1 MSTYDAGPVPERPR
15 LNLFLPLMALLV
27 VIAALAYRFW
37 PMHDAATVPDA
48 QLRTVTPGGDLAADE
63 KCTIAIFENASPSV
77 VYITTLRLARDA
89 YFDLHKV
96 PEGTGSGFVWEVIDG
111 RGYIVTNYHVVQ
123 TAYQRKQSGEPES
136 IDVTINDANGKKVKT
151 YSATIVGVAPE
162 KDLAVLQISTAGTPL
177 SKIPLGSSRDLKV
190 GQKVF
195 AIGNPFGLSNSL
207 TTGVISALDREIDSP
222 TGGAIQGIIQTDAAI
237 NPGNSGGPLLDSSGR
252 LIGVNTAI
260 LSPGRT
266 SENASFV
273 GIGFAIPVDEVNP
286 VVTELIRHG
295 KVVRPGLG
303 IVATDQVSRQLRLP
317 GVLVLKVVPDG
328 PAAQAG
334 IRPTAMNTA
343 GRITQLGDVIV
354 SINGEKIEKSADL
367 SRVLAK
373 HKVGE
378 TVKVEVVRDE
388 AKQEVAV
395 TLGGV

>member
-1 MSTYDAGPVPERPR
+1 MSTYDPGPAPERPR

-37 PMHDAATVPDA
+37 PVHDAATVPDA

-63 KCTIAIFENASPSV
+63 KCTIALFENASPSV

-96 PEGTGSGFVWEVIDG
+96 PETGSGLSETIDG
-111 RGYIVTNYHVVQ
+111 RLHRHPHVVQ

-162 KDLAVLQISTAGTPL
+162 KDLAVLQISTAGAQL
-177 SKIPLGSSRDLKV
+177 NKIPLGTSRDLKV

-207 TTGVISALDREIDSP
+207 TTGVISALDREIESP

-273 GIGFAIPVDEVNP
+273 GIGFAIPVDEVSP
-286 VVTELIRHG
+286 GGDRVDSSRQG
-295 KVVRPGLG
+295 RAPRPGH
-303 IVATDQVSRQLRLP
+303 RCHRP
-317 GVLVLKVVPDG
+317 GV
-328 PAAQAG
+328 AAASSAG
-334 IRPTAMNTA
+334 RAGAEGGARRSGGAGGNTA
-343 GRITQLGDVIV
+343 DV
-354 SINGEKIEKSADL
+354 
-367 SRVLAK
+367 
-373 HKVGE
+373 
-378 TVKVEVVRDE
+378 DE
-388 AKQEVAV
+388 PIGPHYRARRHHRRHQRRED
-395 TLGGV
+395 